1 MNAAIETIVLLVNLV
16 ALPTS
21 PLPDPTVSDPDKYKV
36 ILENAQ
42 TRVLEYRD
50 KPGESTKQHH
60 HRPFVL
66 YVLSPFKRK
75 LTFPDGT
82 VKVRAFKAGE
92 VFWMEEQTH
101 VGENVGNTDSHA
113 LIVEPKAAR
122 PDAPGHEPTG
132 SSPPAPKK

>member
-1 MNAAIETIVLLVNLV
+1 MNVALQTIVLLANLV

-21 PLPDPTVSDPDKYKV
+21 APPDPTVSDPDKYKV

-50 KPGESTKQHH
+50 KPGDSTKQHH

-82 VKVRAFKAGE
+82 VKVREFKTGE

-101 VGENVGNTDSHA
+101 VGENVGKTDSHA
-113 LIVEPKAAR
+113 LIVEPKT
-122 PDAPGHEPTG
+122 PQPV
-132 SSPPAPKK
+132 PK

>member
-1 MNAAIETIVLLVNLV
+1 MNATIETIVLLVNLV
-16 ALPTS
+16 ALPTAA
-21 PLPDPTVSDPDKYKV
+21 PPDPTVSDPDKYKV
-36 ILENAQ
+36 ILENAE
-42 TRVLEYRD
+42 TRVMEYRD

-82 VKVRAFKAGE
+82 VKVREFKTGD

-101 VGENVGNTDSHA
+101 VGENVGTTDSHA
-113 LIVEPKAAR
+113 LLVEPKAASHK
-122 PDAPGHEPTG
+122 PAANDPA
-132 SSPPAPKK
+132 SKSPPAPKK

>member
-16 ALPTS
+16 ALPTAV
-21 PLPDPTVSDPDKYKV
+21 PPDPTVSDADKYKV

-42 TRVLEYRD
+42 TRVIEYRD

-82 VKVRAFKAGE
+82 VKVREFKTGE
-92 VFWMEEQTH
+92 VFWMDEQTH
-101 VGENVGNTDSHA
+101 VGENVGTTDSHA
-113 LIVEPKAAR
+113 LLVEVKTAQVTP
-122 PDAPGHEPTG
+122 PGHELPG
-132 SSPPAPKK
+132 KSPPAPKK